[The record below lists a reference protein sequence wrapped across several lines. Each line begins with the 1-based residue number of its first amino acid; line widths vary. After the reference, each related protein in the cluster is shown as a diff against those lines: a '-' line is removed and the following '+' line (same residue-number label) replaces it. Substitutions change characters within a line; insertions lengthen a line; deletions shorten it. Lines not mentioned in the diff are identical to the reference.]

1 MFKKSCIGGL
11 LLLMSCTFNLTA
23 CGQKGPLYLPDEP
36 GEVITRPKSTA
47 TPPPEKPPA
56 PSRP

>member
-1 MFKKSCIGGL
+1 MFK
-11 LLLMSCTFNLTA
+11 LLMSCTFNLTA

-56 PSRP
+56 PSQP